1 MFERCLWSDQVE
13 LPRCPAAPLPST
25 TDVAVIGGG
34 YTGLS
39 AARELARSGTDVT
52 VLERYHV
59 GWGASSRNGGFVLQG
74 YKPEMEELAR
84 MVGPGRAREMVQL
97 TLEAMQLL
105 ESLIAEEGIDCDFS
119 HCGALTL
126 AAKPGHLPSLAQSG
140 RFLRDQLGYE
150 TQLLSRD
157 DLKQEI

>member
-1 MFERCLWSDQVE
+1 MLERCLWSETHQLTR
-13 LPRCPAAPLPST
+13 LPAYPLPAS
-25 TDVAVIGGG
+25 TDVAIIGGG
-34 YTGLS
+34 YTGLA
-39 AARELARSGTDVT
+39 AARELARRGADVT
-52 VLERYHV
+52 VLERHHL

-105 ESLIAEEGIDCDFS
+105 ESLIAEETIECDFI

-126 AAKPGHLPSLAQSG
+126 AARPTHMAALEQSG
-140 RFLRDQLGYE
+140 
-150 TQLLSRD
+150 
-157 DLKQEI
+157 